1 MNHFNSMIL
10 LKIIIYLL
18 KKLISRSR
26 TSMKVSNALF
36 TKGDWTNP
44 RENMEPIIS
53 EEISWTNPEKS
64 AAPVGIGR

>member
-1 MNHFNSMIL
+1 
-10 LKIIIYLL
+10 
-18 KKLISRSR
+18 
-26 TSMKVSNALF
+26 MKVSNGLF